1 MELFCDPDL
10 FEDQNEPQKKPKPQ
24 RKNDF
29 ENYIPAQVWFK
40 KYYFDLKILFS
51 LKIVTRFFPDKTI

>member
-1 MELFCDPDL
+1 MELFSDPDL

-40 KYYFDLKILFS
+40 KFYYDLKIL
-51 LKIVTRFFPDKTI
+51 LKINNLKRQP